1 MFAEVDLQVE
11 HGVTLVVPEPS
22 IVYSGPRRVV
32 FVDIGDDRLRP
43 TLVEVGVK
51 SGGYVEVLS
60 GLKEGDT
67 VVVSGNFL
75 VAAESRLKSATGIW

>member
-1 MFAEVDLQVE
+1 
-11 HGVTLVVPEPS
+11 
-22 IVYSGPRRVV
+22 
-32 FVDIGDDRLRP
+32 LRP